1 MFVPGNFYLQFS
13 LTQILKSSS
22 FQKKGM
28 NLVYRIIYM
37 QLQEQTSCVF
47 VLVCMFVYIVYNIC
61 LLSDLYEKVSNLNP
75 RFANRKTN

>member
-47 VLVCMFVYIVYNIC
+47 VLVCMFVYNIC
-61 LLSDLYEKVSNLNP
+61 LLSELYKKVSNLNP